1 MNDSQRIQK
10 IDAFIE
16 QNKDALLRDL
26 KTLVCIPSVQS
37 APEPGAP
44 FGADVR
50 KALDTA
56 LDMARGF
63 GLETHDCEGYM
74 GYAQITGKS
83 EKQIA
88 TIAHLDVVPE
98 GNGWD
103 SNPFDLVER
112 DGYVIG
118 RGTADD
124 KGPAVLTLY
133 AAKFFKEQGEE
144 LPYTLRILLG
154 CAEETGMEDVDYYLS
169 RYPQPAFCFTP
180 DGEFPVGYGEKG
192 HYGGTFTSAALT
204 GNLVRMEGG
213 VATNVV
219 PDRAF
224 AIVKAD
230 AAGLADTD
238 RVKVTQEGEGL
249 VRITGYGKG
258 GHASLPEGTVNA
270 IALVVDYLLDHDL
283 CSEEEN
289 TVLRMER
296 ELLRV
301 TDGSFAGIDCEDKV
315 FSPLTCIGGT
325 VETRDG
331 RLCQTIDIRY
341 PTCITA
347 ETMQEKLNAFAAG
360 YGAVFEGEKPAIP
373 FYIDPNSAAIRTLI
387 DTYNEVTGQNKKPFT
402 MGGGTYARHF
412 ANAVSF
418 GMEEPEEP
426 VPDFVGAMHGANEGV
441 PVARLLQ
448 SLKIYI
454 LALSRLM
461 ELEF

>member
-124 KGPAVLTLY
+124 KGPAARTSCW
-133 AAKFFKEQGEE
+133 AAT
-144 LPYTLRILLG
+144 PNT
-154 CAEETGMEDVDYYLS
+154 S
-169 RYPQPAFCFTP
+169 PA
-180 DGEFPVGYGEKG
+180 
-192 HYGGTFTSAALT
+192 
-204 GNLVRMEGG
+204 
-213 VATNVV
+213 
-219 PDRAF
+219 
-224 AIVKAD
+224 
-230 AAGLADTD
+230 
-238 RVKVTQEGEGL
+238 
-249 VRITGYGKG
+249 
-258 GHASLPEGTVNA
+258 
-270 IALVVDYLLDHDL
+270 
-283 CSEEEN
+283 
-289 TVLRMER
+289 
-296 ELLRV
+296 
-301 TDGSFAGIDCEDKV
+301 
-315 FSPLTCIGGT
+315 
-325 VETRDG
+325 
-331 RLCQTIDIRY
+331 
-341 PTCITA
+341 
-347 ETMQEKLNAFAAG
+347 
-360 YGAVFEGEKPAIP
+360 
-373 FYIDPNSAAIRTLI
+373 
-387 DTYNEVTGQNKKPFT
+387 
-402 MGGGTYARHF
+402 AR
-412 ANAVSF
+412 
-418 GMEEPEEP
+418 
-426 VPDFVGAMHGANEGV
+426 
-441 PVARLLQ
+441 
-448 SLKIYI
+448 
-454 LALSRLM
+454 
-461 ELEF
+461 